1 MGEGLK
7 SPSFLYP
14 NFVKNFTSK
23 LTYYLLKNSHSQ
35 IPAILVSHN

>member
-14 NFVKNFTSK
+14 NFVKNFTFQVDLLLVKKFTFSNP
-23 LTYYLLKNSHSQ
+23 YYTG
-35 IPAILVSHN
+35 